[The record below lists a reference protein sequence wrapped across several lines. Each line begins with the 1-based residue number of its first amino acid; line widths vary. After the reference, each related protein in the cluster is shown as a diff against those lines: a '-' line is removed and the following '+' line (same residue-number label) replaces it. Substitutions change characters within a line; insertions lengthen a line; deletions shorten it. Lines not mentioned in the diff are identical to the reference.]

1 MRFSHCNAVV
11 MCLLYLNRASLLLAG
26 FDSSGTF
33 AAQSS
38 DLNLNQTHVAV
49 VKSESSV
56 SLICFRCCRTPTYAY
71 SKFSKEELMMGH

>member
-11 MCLLYLNRASLLLAG
+11 MCLVYLNRASLLLAG
-26 FDSSGTF
+26 FDSSGTL

-49 VKSESSV
+49 VEVESRV
-56 SLICFRCCRTPTYAY
+56 SLVSSDAAEQLHMLTQSLVRDN
-71 SKFSKEELMMGH
+71 